1 MASIEIPR
9 FDWTTQK
16 LIDELSLHL
25 MRIQEI
31 LTNDEGDKITV
42 RKYYRLAAE
51 LERWIPLA
59 RPPPEYPVDK
69 SDLNDRLRK
78 ELLEEITSE
87 EARQY
92 ILNEAVGRIFE
103 NLNPERYHL
112 SIARN
117 LKVRLV

>member
-1 MASIEIPR
+1 MAAIEIPPIL
-9 FDWTTQK
+9 WTREK
-16 LIDELSLHL
+16 LIDELFLHL

-31 LTNDEGDKITV
+31 VTNDNGDKITV
-42 RKYYRLAAE
+42 RKYPRLAAE
-51 LERWIPLA
+51 LGRYIPIA
-59 RPPPEYPVDK
+59 KPTPEYIIDK

-92 ILNEAVGRIFE
+92 VLKEAVGRIFE
-103 NLNPERYHL
+103 NLNFERYHL